1 MNNEKIAIVGLG
13 IIAPKALN
21 KEQFW
26 QNVLDGRNCIGEVP
40 ADRWDWKLY
49 FSEDHKAADKTYSKI
64 GGFIEDFKF
73 DSIKYKI
80 PPQIATQIS
89 RLQQMTIEAV
99 RMAMEDSGYDK
110 KPFDPRMT
118 AAVIGNA
125 MGATRKEM
133 TDMRVYKFYNED
145 ILKKTAAFASLPKA
159 KQDEMIKEFEEGID
173 NGIIKITEDTMPGEL
188 ANVTAGRIANVFNFN
203 GPNMTMDAACA
214 SSMAALDYAVLGLR
228 AGKFDMAVAGGAD
241 DMMSPPAYVKFCKIG
256 ALSAEGSYSFDARAN
271 GFVMAEAVSVY
282 VLKRLSDAVR
292 DGDKI
297 YALINSV
304 GASSDGKGKG
314 ITAPNPKGQKIAI
327 ENAFAQV
334 DYSPAEVDF
343 VEAHG
348 TATKVGDAAEVQ
360 VLGELFGPH
369 MGSGKKLGLTSVKSQ
384 IGHSKAAA
392 GAVSIAKTALAIY
405 NRTLPTSINYQTP
418 NPGIDLNLFKV
429 IDKAEPWTKNGLRR
443 ANVSSF
449 GFGGTNFHVLMEEYT
464 GPNHPRFAKAG
475 AASEAPSASVEIVE
489 NSRAPFNALQGEA
502 VTFSG
507 NTPADVIKNAQN
519 EAAAVFSKW
528 PETYPLAAY
537 AQPSML
543 KPRAAFGVS
552 VVAKSPKDLQEKVE
566 FMAKNAKAETWTE
579 PPLNFKLKGVYTFKT
594 GMNQAKVG
602 LLFPGQGSQY
612 VDMMRDLAAKY
623 QVVQE
628 TFNEADVILEKMI
641 GIRLTEAIWS
651 KPGEGKEELA
661 KREAAIKQTQL
672 TQPSMMTADIAMYRL
687 FREFGIKPDMAIG
700 HSLGEYAAATA
711 AGIFT
716 FENGLRAVT
725 SRAKEMASVKVA
737 DPGKMASIALGCD
750 KVDVELKKISGYV
763 ICANKNCPLQTVI
776 AGEAKAVEQAVQHF
790 KQLGVEAGEIP
801 VSHAFH
807 SEIVAPAMGPYRN
820 FLQNIPIKA
829 ADMKILSNVTADFFP
844 TDPQGIYDMLIKQM
858 TSPVEFI
865 AQLERMYAEG
875 VRTFIECGPK
885 RVLSAFATATLKG
898 KADVTVLASNHPKR
912 GGITELNDLLA
923 NMTALGIPVK
933 WDGKAPQQGGRFFN
947 PYYQN
952 WALKTAAPA
961 AAPVS
966 VSGPSA
972 LPADKAAF
980 AERYGFNFN
989 PIAVS
994 GIAGG
999 TPGTWDKLFREHN
1012 LDEIL
1017 AGKNMIEQIPGEW
1030 RERQIEKNIIRVVKS
1045 PTGGGSIEKI
1055 DSVDQAI
1062 KLSAR
1067 SGSLDIEKE
1076 FGLPHTVA
1084 KALDTTFKMAI
1095 GAGVLALKDAGLPLI
1110 HYYKK
1115 TTTGSYLPEK
1125 WALPEPAASETGVVF
1140 ASAFPV
1146 TESLLKEVTH
1156 FFNHK
1161 YAGKTAEQLWGVYHQ
1176 IVDKLPT
1183 EADKAGLRAWLQK
1196 EFAGYQPGENKDPY
1210 SFSQNFLLKVIPIA
1224 DSQFAQ
1230 WVGAKGPSLHV
1241 SAACASTTQ
1250 AVHVAESWI
1259 RAGKCKRVVVI
1270 AADDITNETIQEWTM
1285 PGFLASGTATTK
1297 DNVSEAALPFDR
1309 RRHGLIA
1316 GAGAVG
1322 MVIEDETLVRE
1333 RGMKPLAR
1341 ILLTECANSAFH
1353 VTRLDT
1359 EHVASV
1365 MENFIKKVEHV
1376 YGLKKEDIA
1385 PYTMFMSHETYTPAR
1400 GGSAA
1405 AEVKALR
1412 RAFGPSTD
1420 RVVVSNVKGFTGHSM
1435 GAGLEDVVAVR
1446 ALNTGIIP
1454 PIANYKEADPELAGI
1469 NLSKGGHY
1477 DLKYALRF
1485 AAGFGSHMAM
1495 SMTERVWKANESR
1508 YEDQGRYNSWLKQVS
1523 GDPAAELE
1531 VVLNT
1536 LRVKDKKAAGKPPAM
1551 PAAPVKE
1558 PVGAVAAPAPRP
1570 APAAAAP
1577 QHYAEPKQAP
1587 AHKPAPAG
1595 LSEETVRETV
1605 LGMITEKTGY
1615 PKDMLEL
1622 DLDMEADL
1630 GIDTVKQA
1638 ELFAAIREHYSIP
1651 RKDNVSLKDY
1661 PTIRHCIKF
1670 VMGEKGTSSA
1680 AAAPAPSQSPARTVE
1695 AQPPLAQPAPAVHHA
1710 PAASGVSEDSVKEN
1724 ILNMITEKTGYPKD
1738 MLELDLDMEA
1748 DLGIDTVKQAELFAA
1763 IREHYSIPRKD
1774 NISLKDYP
1782 TIRHCIKFV
1791 MEEKAGSVVAPA
1803 APAPV
1808 QAPAP
1813 QHYAEPKPVQPHS
1826 PATSG
1831 VSESDVKENIL
1842 NMITEK
1848 TGYPKDMLELD
1859 LDMEADLGIDTVK
1872 QAELFAAIREHYAIP
1887 RNDSVSLKDYPTI
1900 RHCIKFVME
1909 EKPGSVAASA
1919 APAAVHA
1926 PAPQP
1931 AQAAPAPKAAPAPA
1945 HAPSAGGVGEEEVK
1959 ENILNMIAEKTGY
1972 PKDMLELD
1980 LDMEADLGIDTVKQ
1994 AELFAAIREHYSI
2007 PRKDNIS
2014 LKDYPTIRHCI
2025 KFVME
2030 EKGGTPAAAAA
2041 PAPVQAQPEPQHYA
2055 EPKPVQAHSPA
2066 TAGVGED
2073 AVKENILNM
2082 IAEKTGYPKDMLELD
2097 LDMEADLGIDTVKQ
2111 AELFAAIREHY
2122 SIPRKDNISLK
2133 DYPTIR
2139 HCIKFVMDETGAAAQ
2154 PAAAPAKKTGSKA
2167 EQPDLLNLAAAPE
2180 PAVEEAPAAKPVKQ
2194 EHPKRHIRHVPAVI
2208 PAPVEQE
2215 VIKKLAPKRPV
2226 AIFAEDLD
2234 LAKAFRAELNK
2245 HRADSYIFTP
2255 AKTKVKDAIT
2265 VDFKDVPA
2273 LEQALTDFANAHPD
2287 TQGIVYLPGCMVKSL
2302 SQDTAAF
2309 DDLKRYALPLFLAA
2323 KHLAHGLN
2331 KLDPGCTTFM
2341 AVVTT
2346 LDGGFGYRTKDVYD
2360 PIYGAIHGPTL
2371 CLRKEFEKSAVK
2383 LLDFEPSSSN
2393 QAIVQKTFYEIL
2405 YSDKRLA
2412 IGYADG
2418 KRWTLAGKP
2427 AILDKSRQLTQL
2439 EGKNVLIT
2447 GGGRGLGAMF
2457 ARMLAEQHKANILI
2471 LDIMEIGDKA
2481 KRLTGMSEAELK
2493 AYKMGELW
2501 TELKAAN
2508 DKPTPALLEK
2518 EFTRLKDAADMHK
2531 NMEAIRALGVKVHYY
2546 RCDLTDAAML
2556 RQTMENIKSDLGQI
2570 DGLVH
2575 FAGLERS
2582 KLAVDKA
2589 TEEFVLIFNVKAD
2602 SAINMWK
2609 TGVVKEKG
2617 FWVMASS
2624 IAGKFGNLGQTDYAA
2639 ASDYIA
2645 KFCVSQQNKGVRA
2658 LSVDMTGYAQIGMG
2672 ARPGVE
2678 AFLKSQEME
2687 FLYPE
2692 EGMQAL
2698 LDELAYGKVP
2708 EIILSGSLG
2717 KLDWD
2722 KQLQYE
2728 PGFSGSA
2735 STGFHFAP
2743 KTEDLVK
2750 GESLAASKEFSMESD
2765 PYLADHSINGTP
2777 YVPGVMGLETFAEAA
2792 TVLTGANPRA
2802 LTDVRFAVPIKLLRG
2817 RPADVRIKG
2826 LVLGS
2831 GAGAEIR
2838 LESDFVSPKGLRL
2851 GQTRTHFKGTAAADA
2866 PSKWTLAMRP
2876 PLPKA
2881 KKYKADAAAIY
2892 KTYFHGPSFQVLDGI
2907 LSVDK
2912 NSVLAV
2918 FKRPAAPLWKN
2929 GQQRLVFHPLV
2940 FEALFQACGWRDIQ
2954 FDRAMAL
2961 PDAVGAAIVY
2971 DNEPQDPDTL
2981 FLYGVFK
2988 GRTEDNRSLY
2998 DAWAFDADYK
3008 LVAELRDYAMIPTP
3022 I

>member
-21 KEQFW
+21 KDQFW
-26 QNVLDGRNCIGEVP
+26 QNVTEGRNCIGEVP

-64 GGFIEDFKF
+64 GGFIEGFKF

-99 RMAMEDSGYDK
+99 RMALEDSGYDK

-159 KQDEMIKEFEEGID
+159 KQDEMIREFEEGID

-256 ALSAEGSYSFDARAN
+256 ALSADGSYSFDTRAN

-282 VLKRLSDAVR
+282 VLKRLSDAQR

-360 VLGELFGPH
+360 VLGEVFGPH

-405 NRTLPTSINYQTP
+405 NKILPTSINYKNP

-429 IDKAEPWTKNGLRR
+429 IDKAEPWNKTGIRR

-449 GFGGTNFHVLMEEYT
+449 GFGGTNFHVTMEEYT
-464 GPNHPRFAKAG
+464 GPNHQLYAKAG
-475 AASEAPSASVEIVE
+475 ADAETPAAQVEIVE
-489 NSRAPFNALQGEA
+489 NSRAPFANLQGEA
-502 VTFSG
+502 VTFTG
-507 NTPADVIKNAQN
+507 ATPADVIKNAQA
-519 EAAAVFSKW
+519 ESAAVFSKW
-528 PETYPLAAY
+528 PEAYPLAAY
-537 AQPSML
+537 AQPSMI
-543 KPRAAFGVS
+543 KPKAAYGVS
-552 VVAKSPKDLQEKVE
+552 VVAKSPKDLMEKVE
-566 FMAKNAKAETWTE
+566 FMAKNAKPETWTE

-594 GMNQAKVG
+594 GTNQAKVG

-628 TFNEADVILEKMI
+628 TFNEADVILDKMI

-687 FREFGIKPDMAIG
+687 MREFGIKPDMAIG

-725 SRAKEMASVKVA
+725 SRAKEMSSVKVA
-737 DPGKMASIALGCD
+737 DPGKMASIAMGCD

-790 KQLGVEAGEIP
+790 KNMGVEAGEIP

-865 AQLERMYAEG
+865 KQLERMYDEG

-898 KADVTVLASNHPKR
+898 KDDVTVLASNHPKR

-923 NMTALGIPVK
+923 NMTALGIPVN
-933 WDGKAPQQGGRFFN
+933 WNGKLPQNGGKFFN
-947 PYYQN
+947 PYYQG
-952 WALKTAAPA
+952 WAMKVSAPA
-961 AAPVS
+961 SAPVS

-972 LPADKAAF
+972 LPADKASF
-980 AERYGFNFN
+980 AEKFGFNFN

-1017 AGKNMIEQIPGEW
+1017 AGKNMIEQIPGAW
-1030 RERQIEKNIIRVVKS
+1030 REKQIEKNIIRVVKS
-1045 PTGGGSIEKI
+1045 PTGNHSIEKI

-1095 GAGVLALKDAGLPLI
+1095 GAGVLALQDAGLPLI

-1125 WALPEPAASETGVVF
+1125 WALPEPVASETGVVF

-1161 YAGKTAEQLWGVYHQ
+1161 YAGKTAEQLWEVYHRV
-1176 IVDKLPT
+1176 VDKLPT

-1196 EFAGYQPGENKDPY
+1196 EFAGYQPGEGKDPY

-1230 WVGAKGPSLHV
+1230 WVGAKGPTIHV

-1250 AVHVAESWI
+1250 AVHIAESWI

-1316 GAGAVG
+1316 GSGAVG
-1322 MVIEDETLVRE
+1322 MVIEDETLTRG

-1341 ILLTECANSAFH
+1341 LLLTECANSAFH
-1353 VTRLDT
+1353 ATRLDT
-1359 EHVASV
+1359 EHVATV
-1365 MENFIKKVEHV
+1365 MSNFVKKIERI
-1376 YGLKKEDIA
+1376 YGLKKEEMA

-1400 GGSAA
+1400 GGSAS

-1412 RAFGPSTD
+1412 RAFGD
-1420 RVVVSNVKGFTGHSM
+1420 AADKVVVSNVKGFTGHTM
-1435 GAGLEDVVAVR
+1435 GASLEDVIAVR

-1454 PIANYKEADPELAGI
+1454 PIANYKEPDPELAGI

-1495 SMTERVWKANESR
+1495 AMTERVWKAGESR
-1508 YEDQGRYNSWLKQVS
+1508 FEDQNRYNAWVKEVS

-1531 VVLNT
+1531 VVFNT
-1536 LRVKDKKAAGKPPAM
+1536 LRVKDKKTAGKPPAA
-1551 PAAPVKE
+1551 PAAPVRE
-1558 PVGAVAAPAPRP
+1558 PVGVAAAPAPRP
-1570 APAAAAP
+1570 APVAAAP
-1577 QHYAEPKQAP
+1577 QHYAEPKPAP
-1587 AHKPAPAG
+1587 AHRPAAPAG
-1595 LSEETVRETV
+1595 LGEETVKETI
-1605 LGMITEKTGY
+1605 LAMIT
-1615 PKDMLEL
+1615 D
-1622 DLDMEADL
+1622 
-1630 GIDTVKQA
+1630 
-1638 ELFAAIREHYSIP
+1638 
-1651 RKDNVSLKDY
+1651 
-1661 PTIRHCIKF
+1661 
-1670 VMGEKGTSSA
+1670 
-1680 AAAPAPSQSPARTVE
+1680 
-1695 AQPPLAQPAPAVHHA
+1695 
-1710 PAASGVSEDSVKEN
+1710 
-1724 ILNMITEKTGYPKD
+1724 KTGYPKD

-1791 MEEKAGSVVAPA
+1791 MGEKGGSTAAVAA
-1803 APAPV
+1803 APV

-1813 QHYAEPKPVQPHS
+1813 AVNHA
-1826 PATSG
+1826 PAASG
-1831 VSESDVKENIL
+1831 VSEDAVKENIL

-1872 QAELFAAIREHYAIP
+1872 QAELFAAMRENYSIP
-1887 RNDSVSLKDYPTI
+1887 RRDNLSLKDYPTI

-1909 EKPGSVAASA
+1909 EKAGSA
-1919 APAAVHA
+1919 AAPVQA

-1931 AQAAPAPKAAPAPA
+1931 AQPEPQHYAEPKPVQAHSPAT
-1945 HAPSAGGVGEEEVK
+1945 SGVAESDVK
-1959 ENILNMIAEKTGY
+1959 ENILNMIADKTGY

-1994 AELFAAIREHYSI
+1994 AELFAAMREHYSI
-2007 PRKDNIS
+2007 PRRDNLS

-2025 KFVME
+2025 NFVLE
-2030 EKGGTPAAAAA
+2030 ETAKAAQAAA
-2041 PAPVQAQPEPQHYA
+2041 PAPA
-2055 EPKPVQAHSPA
+2055 PA
-2066 TAGVGED
+2066 
-2073 AVKENILNM
+2073 
-2082 IAEKTGYPKDMLELD
+2082 
-2097 LDMEADLGIDTVKQ
+2097 
-2111 AELFAAIREHY
+2111 
-2122 SIPRKDNISLK
+2122 
-2133 DYPTIR
+2133 
-2139 HCIKFVMDETGAAAQ
+2139 
-2154 PAAAPAKKTGSKA
+2154 PAPAKAPAKKSAKA

-2180 PAVEEAPAAKPVKQ
+2180 PAQAEKPAERPVKQ
-2194 EHPKRHIRHVPAVI
+2194 DHPKRHIRHVPAII

-2273 LEQALTDFANAHPD
+2273 LEQALADFANAHPD

-2331 KLDPGCTTFM
+2331 KIDPGCSTFM

-2418 KRWTLAGKP
+2418 KRWTLVGKP
-2427 AILDKSRQLTQL
+2427 ATLDKSRQLTQL

-2481 KRLTGMSEAELK
+2481 KRLTGMNEAELK

-2501 TELKAAN
+2501 NELKAAN
-2508 DKPTPALLEK
+2508 EKPTPALLEK

-2546 RCDLTDAAML
+2546 RCDLTDTAAL
-2556 RQTMENIKSDLGQI
+2556 RRTMENVKTDLGPI

-2792 TVLTGANPRA
+2792 TVLTGANPKA

-2817 RPADVRIKG
+2817 RPADVRVKG

-2876 PLPKA
+2876 PLPKTR
-2881 KKYKADAAAIY
+2881 KYKADAATIY

-2918 FKRPAAPLWKN
+2918 FKRPSAPLWKN
-2929 GQQRLVFHPLV
+2929 GQQKLVFHPLV